1 MNTPSQPFDSVEE
14 AIAAIARGEMVIVT
28 DDENRENEGDL
39 VMAACKVTPQAI
51 NTMIREGRGLI
62 CVPMLPAQLLN
73 LGIQPMVVNNRES
86 MKTDF
91 SVSVDAAHGIT
102 TGISAFDRAS
112 TIALLADPET
122 GPEQLVQPGHV
133 FPLRARPGGVL
144 QRAGHTEAAVDLASL
159 AGLAPVGVIC
169 EILNE
174 DGTMARLPQLAEFKQ
189 KHGLKLV
196 SIASLIQYRLQRETL
211 VECQREETLHTPWG
225 DFQMKVFRDVLE
237 GRFHYALIRGSLNT
251 DTTLVRVHSQDL
263 PRDLFGGDQV
273 QADRSLA
280 VAMARIAKEGG
291 VLLYM
296 SQPNDGMMS
305 PVVNAPQESGG
316 MSPAFRAYG
325 TGAQIL
331 SALGLKKIRLLSSH
345 PRKVVGLD
353 GYGLEIVGQV
363 PMR

>member
-1 MNTPSQPFDSVEE
+1 MSVSDVFDPIED

-39 VMAACKVTPQAI
+39 VMAACKVTPQSI

-62 CVPMLPAQLLN
+62 CVPMLPHQLLN

-122 GPEQLVQPGHV
+122 RPEQLVQPGHV

-174 DGTMARLPQLAEFKQ
+174 DGTMARLPELTEFKK

-196 SIASLIQYRLQRETL
+196 SIASLIQYRLTRETL
-211 VECQREETLHTPWG
+211 VESVHEELLNTQWG
-225 DFQMKVFRDVLE
+225 TFQMKVFRDVLE
-237 GRFHYALIRGSLNT
+237 NRCHYALIRGKLSEN
-251 DTTLVRVHSQDL
+251 TTLVRVHSQDL
-263 PRDLFGGDQV
+263 PRDLFGGKQINT
-273 QADRSLA
+273 DRSLSLA
-280 VAMARIAKEGG
+280 LEKIAQEGG
-291 VLLYM
+291 VFLYM
-296 SQPNDGMMS
+296 TQPDDGWMS
-305 PVVNAPQESGG
+305 SDSAHAQEGG

-331 SALGLKKIRLLSSH
+331 SALGLKKIRLLTSH

-363 PMR
+363 PMC